1 MINIHIKLWES
12 LAWESRGERD
22 TAPCSS
28 SAMALLDIGP
38 HQPAKSL
45 PLVREGGRNRGWGME
60 LFTPTM
66 PPPGGGVEVLFPW
79 SYRSKHFPANT
90 SVQVPG
96 LRFQRPGLW
105 SPPLAGF
112 PDYEHLPLQF
122 LYLHRE
128 VVGLDYNQ
136 RAKEIPFSPQILKS
150 SNIQRNQTQYFPLR
164 A

>member
-1 MINIHIKLWES
+1 MSGSTPDLLNQNLCFNKLLKWLIYTLNCES
-12 LAWESRGERD
+12 HWLGKAVGERD
-22 TAPCSS
+22 W
-28 SAMALLDIGP
+28 ALFLQCND
-38 HQPAKSL
+38 
-45 PLVREGGRNRGWGME
+45 LVRYWTCTSRQSHFSWWGRGEPGRGME

-66 PPPGGGVEVLFPW
+66 PPPGDGVEVLFPW

-122 LYLHRE
+122 LYLHKE
-128 VVGLDYNQ
+128 VVGLD
-136 RAKEIPFSPQILKS
+136 
-150 SNIQRNQTQYFPLR
+150 
-164 A
+164 